1 MRLGPLIR
9 HLFGPYERQVA
20 EAYKRV
26 FIDLDD
32 FAGRL
37 RLWVPHPARI
47 LEVGCGEGAMMER
60 LATIYRGATITGI
73 DIKSTVGRLYRGDT
87 ARVTF
92 LQRTADMLPGT
103 SRRHSTSSYCV
114 TFCT

>member
-1 MRLGPLIR
+1 MRLGPQIR
-9 HLFGPYERQVA
+9 RLFGPYERQVA

-60 LATIYRGATITGI
+60 LATIYTRRNHHRDRYREILASQRPGIRGMSAQGCVATMEGTRESSG
-73 DIKSTVGRLYRGDT
+73 VHEYGRNG
-87 ARVTF
+87 
-92 LQRTADMLPGT
+92 
-103 SRRHSTSSYCV
+103 
-114 TFCT
+114 